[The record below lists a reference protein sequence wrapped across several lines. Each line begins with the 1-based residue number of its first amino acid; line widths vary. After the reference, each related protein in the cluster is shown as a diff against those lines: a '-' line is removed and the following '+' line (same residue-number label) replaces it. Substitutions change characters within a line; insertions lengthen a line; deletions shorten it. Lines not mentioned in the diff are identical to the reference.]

1 MSPSMYFSSTASP
14 SNATPSALRTAL
26 RRDAAPTQFAG
37 QDPLGLVLRQKHTGE
52 RDVLEHRQHPHGLED
67 LQRPGLH
74 PNGFRVLRWR
84 GHRVGDATPDPV
96 PGQLDGGGQTHR
108 TRPGDQHIDVGFP
121 VRPPIM
127 QPAIGAAYRCPVA
140 RTPKTSG
147 RFWKLLGASTDK
159 NRARTAEEVTAAADF
174 EAKAAALDDEQLR
187 KAAKLLD
194 LDALAESADI
204 PQFLAIAREAAE
216 RTTSLRPFDV
226 QLQGALRMLAG
237 DVVEMATGEGKT
249 LSGAIAAA
257 GYALGGRHVHVI
269 SVNDYLARRDAEW
282 MGPLLEA
289 MGLTVGW
296 ITESSTAEERRAAYG
311 CDVTYASV
319 NEIGFDVLRDQL
331 VVDVDDLVSPNPDVA
346 LIDEADSVMVDEA
359 LVPLVLAGTTHRE
372 QPRLEIVAL
381 VGDMTAGVDYAAD
394 ADRRNIHLT
403 DAGAEKVE
411 KALGGIDLYSEEH
424 VATTLTEV
432 NVALHA
438 HVLLQRD
445 VHYIVR
451 DGAVHL
457 INSSRGR
464 IATLQRWPDGL
475 QAAVEAK
482 EGIETTETGEVLDT
496 ITVQAL
502 INRYPTVCGMTG
514 TALAAGEQLRQFYS
528 LGVSPIEPNTPNIR
542 EDEQDRV
549 YITDAAKID
558 GIIDH
563 IAEVH
568 DTGRPVL
575 VGTQDV
581 AESEELHRKLLRRG
595 IPAVV
600 LNAKNDA
607 EEAAVIAEA
616 GALGAVTV
624 STQMAGRG
632 TDIRLGG
639 SDESS
644 HDEVVE
650 LGGLHVVGTG
660 RHHTERLDNQL
671 RGRAGRQGDP
681 GSSMFFASWEDDVV
695 VSHLDPGKLSMETD
709 QEMGDGRIVSPKAA
723 TLLDHAQRIA
733 EGKLL
738 DVHANTWRYNQLIA
752 QQRAIIVERRNKLLA
767 TPAAYEELQALAPER
782 ADELSERLSPEQ
794 LERISRQIMLY
805 HLDRGWAD
813 HLAYLADI
821 RESIHLRALG
831 RQNPLDEFHRLAVD
845 AFGSLASNAVE
856 AAQQTFE
863 TADLVDGGDH
873 EFDLDLSKLARPTST
888 WTYMVHDNPL
898 QDDTLSVLSLPG
910 VFR

>member
-1 MSPSMYFSSTASP
+1 MARTSSKT
-14 SNATPSALRTAL
+14 
-26 RRDAAPTQFAG
+26 
-37 QDPLGLVLRQKHTGE
+37 K
-52 RDVLEHRQHPHGLED
+52 
-67 LQRPGLH
+67 
-74 PNGFRVLRWR
+74 
-84 GHRVGDATPDPV
+84 
-96 PGQLDGGGQTHR
+96 
-108 TRPGDQHIDVGFP
+108 PGDKKPGKI
-121 VRPPIM
+121 
-127 QPAIGAAYRCPVA
+127 
-140 RTPKTSG
+140 SG
-147 RFWKLLGASTDK
+147 RFWKMLGASADK
-159 NRARTAEEVTAAADF
+159 NQVKSMSEVHDSAAFD
-174 EAKAAALDDEQLR
+174 AKAAELDDEQLR
-187 KAAKLLD
+187 KAAKLLN
-194 LDALAESADI
+194 LEALAEAADI
-204 PQFLAIAREAAE
+204 AQFLAIAREAAD
-216 RTTSLRPFDV
+216 RATGLRPFDV

-249 LSGAIAAA
+249 LAGAIAAA
-257 GYALGGRHVHVI
+257 GYALGGRRVHVI

-296 ITESSTAEERRAAYG
+296 ITGDSTADERRAAYQ

-331 VVDVDDLVSPNPDVA
+331 VTDVADLVSPNPDVA
-346 LIDEADSVMVDEA
+346 LIDEADSVLVDEA

-372 QPRLEIVAL
+372 TPRLEIVELIGNL
-381 VGDMTAGVDYAAD
+381 VPGTDYAAD

-403 DAGAEKVE
+403 EDGAQKVE

-457 INSSRGR
+457 INASRGR
-464 IATLQRWPDGL
+464 IAQLQRWPDGL

-482 EGIETTETGEVLDT
+482 EGIEATETGEVLDN

-514 TALAAGEQLRQFYS
+514 TALAAGEQLRQFYK
-528 LGVSPIEPNTPNIR
+528 LGVSQIEQNTPNIR
-542 EDEQDRV
+542 QDEEDRV
-549 YITDAAKID
+549 YITAAAKMDAVIA
-558 GIIDH
+558 H
-563 IAEVH
+563 IQEVH
-568 DTGRPVL
+568 ATGRPVL
-575 VGTQDV
+575 VGTHDV
-581 AESEELHRKLLRRG
+581 AESEELHERLVKRKV
-595 IPAVV
+595 PAVV

-616 GALGAVTV
+616 GALGVVTV

-639 SDESS
+639 SEEKT

-660 RHHTERLDNQL
+660 RHNTERLDNQL

-681 GSSMFFASWEDDVV
+681 GSSVFFASWEDEVV
-695 VSHLDPGKLSMETD
+695 VSHLDADKLPNETD
-709 QEMGDGRIVSPKAA
+709 DDGRIISPKAA
-723 TLLDHAQRIA
+723 SLLDHAQRIA
-733 EGKLL
+733 EGRLL
-738 DVHANTWRYNQLIA
+738 DVHANTWRYNHLIA
-752 QQRAIIVERRNKLLA
+752 QQRAIIVERRNTLLS
-767 TPAAYEELQALAPER
+767 TPTALEELKELAPER
-782 ADELSERLSPEQ
+782 YAELRETVSEEE
-794 LERISRQIMLY
+794 LERICRLIMLY

-813 HLAYLADI
+813 HQAFLSDI

-831 RQNPLDEFHRLAVD
+831 RQNPLDEFHRMAVD
-845 AFGSLASNAVE
+845 AFTSLAADAVE

-863 TADLVDGGDH
+863 TADVLSDEPG
-873 EFDLDLSKLARPTST
+873 LDLSKLARPTST

-898 QDDTLSVLSLPG
+898 NDDTLSALSLPG
-910 VFR
+910 IFR